1 MSGSDISGFDAENAE
16 LQTLVQF
23 AFLRRPFAALLS
35 ACAEADLG
43 LIVLKGAALAETVYP
58 SPVQRPFGD
67 LDVLV
72 RAEDAVRAFG
82 LLTELG
88 YVCDADA
95 WAELEQGRSC
105 EANFFRHV
113 APGTVV
119 VELHTD
125 LLNNP
130 LLRRQVRVDIDG
142 LWTRSRPATLAGQ
155 DARVLGPE
163 DQLAHL
169 CLHLAGHYF
178 DAPKS
183 VQDIAQVCRVQSV
196 DWPLFGAICRDAH
209 AKTIGYCGLFA
220 AISQYGTEVPA
231 FVLHALAP
239 RSPQRLKKLVSAPR
253 SEPLSEAARFR
264 LLWRFLDRPEAKL
277 FAVRHLLFPNRAW
290 LHAHYFYDLPETALD
305 RRLPIGVR
313 LYACHIKFL
322 GTALLRIRK

>member
-16 LQTLVQF
+16 LQTLVRF
-23 AFLRRPFAALLS
+23 AFLQQPLAALLS
-35 ACAEADLG
+35 ACTVADLD

-58 SPVQRPFGD
+58 SPSQRPFGD

-72 RAEDAVRAFG
+72 RAEDASRAFT

-130 LLRRQVRVDIDG
+130 LLRRQVRVDGDG
-142 LWTRSRPATLAGQ
+142 LWKRARPAKLAGQ

-163 DQLAHL
+163 DQIFHL

-178 DAPKS
+178 AAPKS
-183 VQDIAQVCRVQSV
+183 VQDIAQVCRVQTV
-196 DWPLFGAICRDAH
+196 DWPLFVSICRDAH
-209 AKTIGYCGLFA
+209 AETIGYCGLFA
-220 AISQYGTEVPA
+220 AADKYGTEVPA
-231 FVLHALAP
+231 FVLEALAP
-239 RSPQRLKKLVSAPR
+239 RSPQHLERLVTGSGA
-253 SEPLSEAARFR
+253 EPLSEAARFR
-264 LLWRFLDRPEAKL
+264 LLWRLLDRPEAKI
-277 FAVRHLLFPNRAW
+277 FAVRHLLFPNCAW
-290 LHAHYFYDLPETALD
+290 LHTHYFYDLPETVLT
-305 RRLPIGVR
+305 RRLPIGLR

-322 GTALLRIRK
+322 GTALLRIRN